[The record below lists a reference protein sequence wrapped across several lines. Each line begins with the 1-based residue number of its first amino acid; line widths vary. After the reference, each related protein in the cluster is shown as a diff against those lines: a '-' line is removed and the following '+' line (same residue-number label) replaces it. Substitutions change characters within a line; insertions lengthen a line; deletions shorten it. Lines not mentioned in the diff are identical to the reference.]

1 MSFFLYSQWS
11 IDQILHLH
19 VKKHKSNKIRIFT
32 PLDIV
37 FFIFLY
43 QRWVYKVDK
52 SRVNEFGYSAEM
64 EEDSKKKMVLAD
76 PAAAPASPAIAA
88 IEESTD
94 KSTVDKK
101 KD

>member
-1 MSFFLYSQWS
+1 MSSMRIAHRYEYE
-11 IDQILHLH
+11 
-19 VKKHKSNKIRIFT
+19 KHKSNKLCIFT
-32 PLDIV
+32 PTDIV

-52 SRVNEFGYSAEM
+52 SRVNEFGFSAEM
-64 EEDSKKKMVLAD
+64 EEDAKKKVVLAD
-76 PAAAPASPAIAA
+76 PAGAAPPSPAIAA